1 LVFDE
6 VIVKFKDR
14 VPFWQY
20 ILIRHKI
27 FGLKLY
33 KLCGGNGYV
42 YDMAVYVGNQLLNA
56 ASHITPTQQ
65 TAVQLTRK
73 LEGVGCKLLM
83 DNYLLSHQLFSDLHN
98 R

>member
-1 LVFDE
+1 M
-6 VIVKFKDR
+6 KFKDR
-14 VPFWQY
+14 VLFWQY

-42 YDMAVYVGNQLLNA
+42 YDMAVYLGNQLLNA
-56 ASHITPTQQ
+56 ASHITSTHQ
-65 TAVQLTRK
+65 TVVRLTRK
-73 LEGVGCKLLM
+73 LEGAGHKLLM
-83 DNYLLSHQLFSDLHN
+83 ENYLLSHQLFSDLHD

>member
-1 LVFDE
+1 MVFDE

-42 YDMAVYVGNQLLNA
+42 CDMAVYLENKLLKPF
-56 ASHITPTQQ
+56 SHITPTHE
-65 TAVQLTRK
+65 TVVQLTRK
-73 LEGVGCKLLM
+73 LEGVGRKLLM
-83 DNYLLSHQLFSDLHN
+83 DNYLLFSDLRN
-98 R
+98 S